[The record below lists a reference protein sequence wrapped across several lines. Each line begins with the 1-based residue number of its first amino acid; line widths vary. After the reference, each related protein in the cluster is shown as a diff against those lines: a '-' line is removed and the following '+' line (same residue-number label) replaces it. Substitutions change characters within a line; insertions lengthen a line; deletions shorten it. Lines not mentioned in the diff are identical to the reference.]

1 MTTSSKPKAAGVHEH
16 AHHSFL
22 HGMTQRQWWPW
33 VKRIAKITFFALVAY
48 LLFTQA
54 REIKWDTVLASMRAY
69 PVQQLL
75 IAAALAYASYTLY
88 SCFDLLGRYTT
99 GHKLAAGKVMTV
111 NFISYAF
118 NLNFGSLI
126 GGVAFRYRLYAR
138 LGLDTATTT
147 RVVFMSMLTNWLGYI
162 LLAGLVFWLRPFA
175 LPPDWKLDTT
185 GLRIL
190 GIALVAT
197 ALAYLLLC
205 AFAKRRDWTIRGH
218 DISLP
223 SLRFALLQFAM
234 SSLNWLL
241 ISATVFTLLGQKLP
255 FTTVLGVMLV
265 AAIAGVITHV
275 PAGLG
280 VLEAVFVALLSHEIP
295 KHELLAALLAY
306 RAIYYLAPL
315 AVATLVYLVVES
327 RAKAMSTNGPASH

>member
-1 MTTSSKPKAAGVHEH
+1 MTSSSKTKAVSMHDSS
-16 AHHSFL
+16 HHSFL

-33 VKRIAKITFFALVAY
+33 VKRIAKFAFFAIVAY
-48 LLFTQA
+48 LLVSQA
-54 REIKWDTVLASMRAY
+54 RQIKWDTVLASMRDY
-69 PVQQLL
+69 PLQQLL
-75 IAAALAYASYTLY
+75 IAAALAYASYALY

-99 GHKLAAGKVMTV
+99 GHTLARGKVMTV

-147 RVVFMSMLTNWLGYI
+147 RVLAMSMITNWLGYI
-162 LLAGLVFWLRPFA
+162 LLAGLAFWLRPFA
-175 LPPDWKLDTT
+175 LPPDWKIDTG
-185 GLRIL
+185 GLRLL
-190 GIALVAT
+190 GMALVAT
-197 ALAYLLLC
+197 AIAYLLLC
-205 AFAKRRDWTIRGH
+205 AFAKRRDWTIKGH
-218 DISLP
+218 EISLP

-234 SSLNWLL
+234 SSANWLL
-241 ISATVFTLLGQKLP
+241 ISATVFTLLGQKIP

-280 VLEAVFVALLSHEIP
+280 VLEAVFVALLSHEMP
-295 KHELLAALLAY
+295 KHELLAALLTY

-315 AVATLVYLVVES
+315 AVATVIYLLVES
-327 RAKAMSTNGPASH
+327 RAKGMSASG